1 MNDDT
6 GRSADDRA
14 HPAGSGWS
22 PTASATSEAPTV
34 LSGRYLL
41 EEKIAA
47 GGMATVWRGHD
58 EVLARTVAVKILHAH
73 LAVDASFR
81 ERFRRE
87 AIAAAKLSHAGVVS
101 MYDTGSD
108 GDKTY
113 LVMEYVDGVTLK
125 DLLTERG
132 ALPIGEA
139 CTIA

>member
-1 MNDDT
+1 
-6 GRSADDRA
+6 
-14 HPAGSGWS
+14 
-22 PTASATSEAPTV
+22 
-34 LSGRYLL
+34 
-41 EEKIAA
+41 
-47 GGMATVWRGHD
+47 
-58 EVLARTVAVKILHAH
+58 
-73 LAVDASFR
+73 ASFR

-139 CTIA
+139 CTIAAAIANALEYAHRRGLVHRDIKPANILISTDGTVKIADFGIAKLEHAAGGLTRT